1 MEDCAIAGRV
11 EEEIVLAAR
20 NSGAGRRVGIACVAR
35 EMLEL
40 MRGEVR
46 LRVDGKSSMTARLI
60 LR

>member
-40 MRGEVR
+40 MRGGGEVEGH
-46 LRVDGKSSMTARLI
+46 GKSSMTARLI